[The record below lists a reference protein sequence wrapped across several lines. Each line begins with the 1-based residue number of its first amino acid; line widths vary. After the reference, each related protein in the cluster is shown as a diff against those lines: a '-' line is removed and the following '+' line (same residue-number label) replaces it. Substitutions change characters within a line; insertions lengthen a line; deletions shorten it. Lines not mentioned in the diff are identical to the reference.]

1 MANKKYSA
9 GLVSQGFWFYEIKQ
23 YIELLN
29 EGKLES
35 DIKKLSEENNI
46 FGAVSPSR
54 ASEIFNGARRRVKA
68 LDSDMYELF
77 PKLNIDNQK
86 LVALISVLLLNDLFL
101 EFLLEVFD
109 ENIQKGTFELKTTDF
124 RSFFSEKQRT
134 NETVANWKP
143 YTYNRLASVYK
154 SYLFE
159 AGLIREQDGL
169 AIITPKVLDQ
179 RITLWLKTKKRLDI
193 FKAITG
199 GL

>member
-1 MANKKYSA
+1 MDKKKYSA

-29 EGKLES
+29 EDKTEQ

-109 ENIQKGTFELKTTDF
+109 ENIQKGIFELKTTDF

-169 AIITPKVLDQ
+169 AMITPKVLDQ

>member
-1 MANKKYSA
+1 MDKKKYSA
-9 GLVSQGFWFYEIKQ
+9 GLVSQGFWFYEIKK

-29 EGKLES
+29 EDKTEQ